1 MATEDLG
8 SLIRAPGRLI
18 VGATSF
24 SAPPFYGGQQLGLV
38 KDLLL
43 RPRRSTIEIPAEE
56 FGGEIVEEID
66 LRESWTMTCALRGLD
81 GDALNAVFAST
92 SIGASSGLR
101 FVDFP
106 AASNFYA
113 RLLSTTATGW
123 LFVPDDVDRM
133 YAVWFPAGYA
143 YVDEEASIACQLHE
157 EGVISVVVKGLR
169 RASDNRQTQWGLL
182 EDLTP

>member
-18 VGATSF
+18 VNATTF
-24 SAPPFYGGQQLGLV
+24 TAPPFYGGQQLGLV

-43 RPRRSTIEIPAEE
+43 RPRRSTIEVPAEE

-66 LRESWTMTCALRGLD
+66 LRESWTMTCALRGID
-81 GDALNAVFAST
+81 PDALNAVFAST
-92 SIGASSGLR
+92 ALGASSGLR

-113 RLLSTTATGW
+113 RLLSTLATGW
-123 LFVPDDVDRM
+123 LYVPDDTDRQ
-133 YAVWFPAGYA
+133 YAVWFPKGYG
-143 YVDEEASIACQLHE
+143 YVDEEASVALQLHQ
-157 EGVISVVVKGLR
+157 EGTIAIVVKGLR

-182 EDLTP
+182 EDLSP